1 MTAAAPSAAPAPPGA
16 MVPRSEPFVSLVVPV
31 FNEAAVLPI
40 LLPRLHA
47 CLDGLPGGGEIV
59 FVNDGSDDG
68 TADYLESERRRDRRL
83 TVIDLSRNF
92 GHSIAITAGLDH
104 ARGDAVVVMDCDLQD
119 PPELIPQM
127 VSLYRQGF
135 DVVHARRRTR
145 RGENL
150 FKRTTA
156 RLFYWTMRLA
166 AERSPEPHVGEFRLM
181 SRQVVDALQGLRERH
196 RLVRGLV
203 AWVGFRQT
211 VVDFE
216 RPARAAG
223 TTKYPLLKMVRLA
236 WDGMTSL
243 SAAPLRVATLLGIV
257 ALFCG
262 AVYAALA
269 IYLGYVKGLGVP
281 GWTSLVIVNIF
292 FSGVVLICL
301 GLVGEYVA
309 RIFEEVKGRPLYFVR
324 RDPPDRAG
332 ADPAAAARRGSSVGD
347 AP

>member
-1 MTAAAPSAAPAPPGA
+1 VRP
-16 MVPRSEPFVSLVVPV
+16 EPFLSLVVPV
-31 FNEAAVLPI
+31 FNEAAVLP
-40 LLPRLHA
+40 LLVPRLRA
-47 CLDGLPGGGEIV
+47 LLDALPGGGEIC
-59 FVNDGSDDG
+59 FVNDGSEDG
-68 TADYLESERRRDRRL
+68 SAAYLASEALRDPRIRL
-83 TVIDLSRNF
+83 VDLSRNF

-119 PPELIPQM
+119 PPELIPQL
-127 VSLYRQGF
+127 VARYREGF

-145 RGENL
+145 RGESL
-150 FKRTTA
+150 FKRATA
-156 RLFYWTMRLA
+156 RLFYWTMRVA
-166 AERSPEPHVGEFRLM
+166 ADRSPEPHVGEFRLM
-181 SRQVVDALQGLRERH
+181 SRQVVAALQALRERH

-216 RPARAAG
+216 RPPRAAG

-243 SAAPLRVATLLGIV
+243 SAAPLRVATLLGIA

-262 AVYAALA
+262 VAYAALA
-269 IYLGYVKGLGVP
+269 IYVGYVQRRGVP
-281 GWTSLVIVNIF
+281 GWTSLVIINIF

-309 RIFEEVKGRPLYFVR
+309 KIFEEVKGRPLYVVR
-324 RDPPDRAG
+324 RDDGDGRAEQGKDG
-332 ADPAAAARRGSSVGD
+332 ARPGSAIGD

>member
-1 MTAAAPSAAPAPPGA
+1 MRP
-16 MVPRSEPFVSLVVPV
+16 EPFLSVVVPV
-31 FNEAAVLPI
+31 YNEAAVLPL
-40 LLPRLHA
+40 LLPRLRA
-47 CLDGLPGGGEIV
+47 SLDALPGGGEIC

-68 TADYLESERRRDRRL
+68 SLAWLETESRSDPRIV
-83 TVIDLSRNF
+83 VIDLSRNF
-92 GHSIAITAGLDH
+92 GHSMAITAGLDH

-127 VSLYRQGF
+127 VAEYRRGF

-145 RGENL
+145 RGESP
-150 FKRTTA
+150 FKRATA

-166 AERSPEPHVGEFRLM
+166 ADRSPEPHVGEFRLM
-181 SRQVVDALQGLRERH
+181 SRQVVDALQALRERH

-211 VVDFE
+211 VIDFE

-223 TTKYPLLKMVRLA
+223 TTKYPIFKMVRLA

-243 SAAPLRVATLLGIV
+243 SAAPLRVATLLGIA
-257 ALFCG
+257 ALLCG
-262 AVYAALA
+262 AAYAAVA
-269 IYLGYVKGLGVP
+269 IYVGYVQRRGVP
-281 GWTSLVIVNIF
+281 GWTSLVIINIF

-309 RIFEEVKGRPLYFVR
+309 KIFEEVKGRPLYVVR
-324 RDPPDRAG
+324 RDDTREQSAGSKRAPPT
-332 ADPAAAARRGSSVGD
+332 
-347 AP
+347 

>member
-1 MTAAAPSAAPAPPGA
+1 MTAESAPP
-16 MVPRSEPFVSLVVPV
+16 VPPETPSGPERPDPLVSLVVPV
-31 FNEAAVLPI
+31 FNEAPVLPL
-40 LLPRLHA
+40 LLPRLRA
-47 CLDGLPGGGEIV
+47 CLDALPGGGEIC

-68 TADYLESERRRDRRL
+68 TAAVLEAAAREDARI
-83 TVIDLSRNF
+83 VVVELSRNF

-119 PPELIPQM
+119 PPELIPRM
-127 VSLYRQGF
+127 VELYRRGF

-145 RGENL
+145 RGESL
-150 FKRTTA
+150 FKRATA
-156 RLFYWTMRLA
+156 RLFYWTLRLA
-166 AERSPEPHVGEFRLM
+166 ADRSPEPHVGEFRLM
-181 SRQVVDALQGLRERH
+181 GRQVVDALAGLRERH

-211 VVDFE
+211 VIDFD

-243 SAAPLRVATLLGIV
+243 SAAPLRASTLLGLAALVLGV
-257 ALFCG
+257 AYALR
-262 AVYAALA
+262 AVYV
-269 IYLGYVKGLGVP
+269 GYVLGLGVP

-309 RIFEEVKGRPLYFVR
+309 RIFDEVKGRPLYFVR
-324 RDPPDRAG
+324 REPRERATEDRSR
-332 ADPAAAARRGSSVGD
+332 PR
-347 AP
+347 P

>member
-1 MTAAAPSAAPAPPGA
+1 MRP
-16 MVPRSEPFVSLVVPV
+16 EPFVSVVVPV
-31 FNEAAVLPI
+31 FNEAAVLPM
-40 LLPRLHA
+40 LLPRLRA
-47 CLDGLPGGGEIV
+47 SLDGLPGGGEIC

-68 TADYLESERRRDRRL
+68 SAAYLESESRADPRIK
-83 TVIDLSRNF
+83 VIDLSRNF

-119 PPELIPQM
+119 PPELIPEL
-127 VSLYRQGF
+127 VAEYRRGF

-145 RGENL
+145 RGESP
-150 FKRTTA
+150 FKRLTA

-166 AERSPEPHVGEFRLM
+166 ADRSPEPHVGEFRLM
-181 SRQVVDALQGLRERH
+181 SRQVVDALQALRERH

-211 VVDFE
+211 VIDFE

-223 TTKYPLLKMVRLA
+223 TTKYPLLKMVRLG

-243 SAAPLRVATLLGIV
+243 SAAPLRVATLLGIA

-262 AVYAALA
+262 AAYAALA
-269 IYLGYVKGLGVP
+269 VYVGYVQGRGVP
-281 GWTSLVIVNIF
+281 GWTSLVIINVF

-309 RIFEEVKGRPLYFVR
+309 RIFEEVKARPLYFVR
-324 RDPPDRAG
+324 RDDPREPAEGSKG
-332 ADPAAAARRGSSVGD
+332 APR
-347 AP
+347 P

>member
-1 MTAAAPSAAPAPPGA
+1 MTAAVPSTAAAPPGVLAPKP
-16 MVPRSEPFVSLVVPV
+16 EPFVSLVVPV
-31 FNEAAVLPI
+31 FNEAAVLPM
-40 LLPRLHA
+40 LLPRLRA
-47 CLDGLPGGGEIV
+47 CLDGLLGGGEIC
-59 FVNDGSDDG
+59 FVNDGSEDG
-68 TADYLESERRRDRRL
+68 SAAYLESESRSDPRI

-92 GHSIAITAGLDH
+92 GHPIAITAGLDH
-104 ARGDAVVVMDCDLQD
+104 ARGDVVVVMDCDLQD
-119 PPELIPQM
+119 PPELVPEM
-127 VSLYRQGF
+127 VALYRQGF

-145 RGENL
+145 RGESP
-150 FKRTTA
+150 FKRLTA

-166 AERSPEPHVGEFRLM
+166 ADRSPEPHVGEFRLM
-181 SRQVVDALQGLRERH
+181 SRQVVDALQALRERH

-211 VVDFE
+211 VIDFE

-223 TTKYPLLKMVRLA
+223 TTKYPLVKMVRLA

-262 AVYAALA
+262 AAYAALA
-269 IYLGYVKGLGVP
+269 VYVGYVKGRGVP
-281 GWTSLVIVNIF
+281 GWTSLVILNIF

-309 RIFEEVKGRPLYFVR
+309 RIFDEVKGRPLYLVR
-324 RDPPDRAG
+324 RDSRERA
-332 ADPAAAARRGSSVGD
+332 AGSKGG
-347 AP
+347 PRP

>member
-1 MTAAAPSAAPAPPGA
+1 LRP
-16 MVPRSEPFVSLVVPV
+16 EPFVSVVVPV
-31 FNEAAVLPI
+31 FNEAAVLPL
-40 LLPRLHA
+40 LLPRLRA
-47 CLDGLPGGGEIV
+47 SLDGLPGGGEIC

-68 TADYLESERRRDRRL
+68 SAAWLTSESRADPRIR
-83 TVIDLSRNF
+83 VIDLSRNF

-119 PPELIPQM
+119 PPELIPEM
-127 VSLYRQGF
+127 VAQYRRGF

-145 RGENL
+145 RGESP
-150 FKRTTA
+150 FKRLTA

-166 AERSPEPHVGEFRLM
+166 ADRSPEPHVGEFRLM
-181 SRQVVDALQGLRERH
+181 SRQVVDALQALRERH

-211 VVDFE
+211 VIDFE

-223 TTKYPLLKMVRLA
+223 TTKYPLVKMMRLG

-243 SAAPLRVATLLGIV
+243 SAAPLRVATLLGIAALLCGV
-257 ALFCG
+257 A
-262 AVYAALA
+262 YAALA
-269 IYLGYVKGLGVP
+269 IYVGYVQGRGVP
-281 GWTSLVIVNIF
+281 GWTSLVIINIF

-309 RIFEEVKGRPLYFVR
+309 RIFEEVKARPLYFVR
-324 RDPPDRAG
+324 QDEREPAPDGRKGGPPPPDSAVR
-332 ADPAAAARRGSSVGD
+332 DTP
-347 AP
+347 

>member
-1 MTAAAPSAAPAPPGA
+1 MTAEPYAPAGAPPER
-16 MVPRSEPFVSLVVPV
+16 PDPFVSLVVPV
-31 FNEAAVLPI
+31 FNEAAVLPMLI
-40 LLPRLHA
+40 PRLRA
-47 CLDGLPGGGEIV
+47 CLDSLPGGGEIC
-59 FVNDGSDDG
+59 FVNDGSEDG
-68 TADYLESERRRDRRL
+68 TAAWLDAEGRSDPRIV
-83 TVIDLSRNF
+83 VIDLSRNF

-119 PPELIPQM
+119 PPELITQM
-127 VSLYRQGF
+127 VGLYRQGF

-145 RGENL
+145 RGESP
-150 FKRTTA
+150 FKRLTA
-156 RLFYWTMRLA
+156 RLFYWSMRLA

-181 SRQVVDALQGLRERH
+181 SRQVVDALQALRERH

-211 VVDFE
+211 VIDFE

-223 TTKYPLLKMVRLA
+223 TTKYPVLKMVALA

-262 AVYAALA
+262 AVYAGLA
-269 IYLGYVKGLGVP
+269 IYIGFFKGLGVP
-281 GWTSLVIVNIF
+281 GWTSLVIINIL

-309 RIFEEVKGRPLYFVR
+309 RIFDEVKARPLYLVR
-324 RDPPDRAG
+324 RGPRER
-332 ADPAAAARRGSSVGD
+332 AARARSARS
-347 AP
+347 APPR

>member
-1 MTAAAPSAAPAPPGA
+1 MTAAGPSAAASPPGA
-16 MVPRSEPFVSLVVPV
+16 SAERPEPFLSIVVPV
-31 FNEAAVLPI
+31 FNEAAVLPM
-40 LLPRLHA
+40 LLPRLRA
-47 CLDGLPGGGEIV
+47 CLDGLRGGGEIC
-59 FVNDGSDDG
+59 FVNDGSEDG
-68 TADYLESERRRDRRL
+68 SAAWLEAERRSDPRII
-83 TVIDLSRNF
+83 VIDLSRNF

-119 PPELIPQM
+119 PPELVPQM
-127 VSLYRQGF
+127 VALYRKGF

-145 RGENL
+145 RGESP
-150 FKRTTA
+150 FKRATA

-166 AERSPEPHVGEFRLM
+166 ADRSPEPHVGEFRLM
-181 SRQVVDALQGLRERH
+181 SRQVVHALQALRERH

-211 VVDFE
+211 VIDFE

-223 TTKYPLLKMVRLA
+223 TTKYPLLKMVALA

-243 SAAPLRVATLLGIV
+243 SAAPLRMATLLGLA

-262 AVYAALA
+262 VAYAARAVYV
-269 IYLGYVKGLGVP
+269 GYILGLGVP
-281 GWTSLVIVNIF
+281 GWTSLVIINVL

-309 RIFEEVKGRPLYFVR
+309 RIFDEVKGRPLYLVR
-324 RDPPDRAG
+324 QDPREPGGGPPR
-332 ADPAAAARRGSSVGD
+332 P
-347 AP
+347 

>member
-1 MTAAAPSAAPAPPGA
+1 VTAAGPSAAASLPGA
-16 MVPRSEPFVSLVVPV
+16 PEERPEPFVSLVVPV
-31 FNEAAVLPI
+31 FNEAAVLPM
-40 LLPRLHA
+40 LLPRLRA
-47 CLDGLPGGGEIV
+47 CLDGLRGGGEIC
-59 FVNDGSDDG
+59 FVNDGSEDG
-68 TADYLESERRRDRRL
+68 SVAYLESESRSDPRI
-83 TVIDLSRNF
+83 TIIDLSRNF

-119 PPELIPQM
+119 PPELVPHM
-127 VSLYRQGF
+127 VALYRKGF

-145 RGENL
+145 RGESP
-150 FKRTTA
+150 FKRATA

-166 AERSPEPHVGEFRLM
+166 ADRSPEPHVGEFRLM
-181 SRQVVDALQGLRERH
+181 SREVVDALQALRERH

-211 VVDFE
+211 VIDFE

-243 SAAPLRVATLLGIV
+243 SAAPLRVATLLGLA
-257 ALFCG
+257 ALLCG
-262 AVYAALA
+262 ATYAAVA
-269 IYLGYVKGLGVP
+269 IYVGWVQGRGVP

-309 RIFEEVKGRPLYFVR
+309 KIFEEVKGRPLYFVR
-324 RDPPDRAG
+324 RDPGERA
-332 ADPAAAARRGSSVGD
+332 PGSKGG
-347 AP
+347 PRP

>member
-1 MTAAAPSAAPAPPGA
+1 MSEPAATAEPAAPLRPD
-16 MVPRSEPFVSLVVPV
+16 PFVSLVVPV
-31 FNEAAVLPI
+31 FNEAAVLPL
-40 LLPRLHA
+40 LLPRLRA
-47 CLDGLPGGGEIV
+47 ILDGLPGGGEV
-59 FVNDGSDDG
+59 CFVNDGSEDG
-68 TADYLESERRRDRRL
+68 TGAYLEAQAAADPRL
-83 TVIDLSRNF
+83 VLVDLSRNF

-104 ARGDAVVVMDCDLQD
+104 ARGEAVVVMDCDLQD

-127 VSLYRQGF
+127 VEMYRKGY

-145 RGENL
+145 RGESA
-150 FKRTTA
+150 FKRATA
-156 RLFYWTMRLA
+156 RLFYWTLKVA

-181 SRQVVDALQGLRERH
+181 SRQVVAALSALRERH

-211 VVDFE
+211 VIDFE

-243 SAAPLRVATLLGIV
+243 SAAPLRLATLLGLFALLCGV
-257 ALFCG
+257 AYSAL
-262 AVYAALA
+262 AVYV
-269 IYLGYVKGLGVP
+269 GYVKGLGVP
-281 GWTSLVIVNIF
+281 GWTSLVILNIF

-309 RIFEEVKGRPLYFVR
+309 RIFEEVKGRPLYFLR
-324 RDPPDRAG
+324 REPRTAPPDS
-332 ADPAAAARRGSSVGD
+332 RRR
-347 AP
+347 PT

>member
-1 MTAAAPSAAPAPPGA
+1 MRP
-16 MVPRSEPFVSLVVPV
+16 EPFVSVVVPV
-31 FNEAAVLPI
+31 FNEAAVLPL
-40 LLPRLHA
+40 LLPRLRA
-47 CLDGLPGGGEIV
+47 SLDGLPGGGEIC

-68 TADYLESERRRDRRL
+68 SAAWLESESRADPRIR
-83 TVIDLSRNF
+83 VIDLSRNF

-119 PPELIPQM
+119 PPELIPEM
-127 VSLYRQGF
+127 VAQYRRGF

-145 RGENL
+145 RGESP
-150 FKRTTA
+150 FKRLTA

-166 AERSPEPHVGEFRLM
+166 ADRSPEPHVGEFRLM
-181 SRQVVDALQGLRERH
+181 SRQVVDALQALRERH

-211 VVDFE
+211 VIDFE

-223 TTKYPLLKMVRLA
+223 TTKYPLVKMMRLG

-243 SAAPLRVATLLGIV
+243 SAAPLRVATLLGIA

-262 AVYAALA
+262 AAYAALA
-269 IYLGYVKGLGVP
+269 VYVGYVQGRGVP
-281 GWTSLVIVNIF
+281 GWTSLVIINIF

-309 RIFEEVKGRPLYFVR
+309 RIFEEVKARPLYFVR
-324 RDPPDRAG
+324 QDEREPAEGRKGGPP
-332 ADPAAAARRGSSVGD
+332 PPGSAVRD

>member
-1 MTAAAPSAAPAPPGA
+1 MTEERP
-16 MVPRSEPFVSLVVPV
+16 EPFLSIVVPV
-31 FNEAAVLPI
+31 FNEAAVLPMF
-40 LLPRLHA
+40 LPRLRA
-47 CLDGLPGGGEIV
+47 CLDRLPGGGEIC
-59 FVNDGSDDG
+59 FVNDGSEDG
-68 TADYLESERRRDRRL
+68 SAAYLESQSRSDPRI
-83 TVIDLSRNF
+83 TFIDLSRNF

-119 PPELIPQM
+119 PPELVPEM
-127 VSLYRQGF
+127 VALYRQGF

-145 RGENL
+145 RGESP
-150 FKRTTA
+150 FKRLTA
-156 RLFYWTMRLA
+156 RLFYWMMRLTA
-166 AERSPEPHVGEFRLM
+166 DRSPEPHVGEFRLM
-181 SRQVVDALQGLRERH
+181 SRQVVDALQALRERH

-211 VVDFE
+211 VIDFE
-216 RPARAAG
+216 RPPRAAG
-223 TTKYPLLKMVRLA
+223 TTKYPLVKMVTLA

-243 SAAPLRVATLLGIV
+243 SAAPLRLATLLGIA

-262 AVYAALA
+262 AAYAAVA
-269 IYLGYVKGLGVP
+269 IYVGWIQGRGVP

-301 GLVGEYVA
+301 GLIGEYVA

-324 RDPPDRAG
+324 RDAEQRATG
-332 ADPAAAARRGSSVGD
+332 SGGGPRPAAPPGSPVGD

>member
-1 MTAAAPSAAPAPPGA
+1 VTVAVPDAPAGA
-16 MVPRSEPFVSLVVPV
+16 LPERPEPFVSLVVPV
-31 FNEAAVLPI
+31 FNEASVLPI
-40 LLPRLHA
+40 LLPRLRA
-47 CLDGLPGGGEIV
+47 CLDALPGGGEIC
-59 FVNDGSDDG
+59 FVNDGSEDG
-68 TADYLESERRRDRRL
+68 TAAWLDAESRRDPRIF
-83 TVIDLSRNF
+83 VVDLSRNF

-119 PPELIPQM
+119 PPELITQM
-127 VSLYRQGF
+127 VGLYRQGF

-145 RGENL
+145 RGESV
-150 FKRTTA
+150 FKRLTA
-156 RLFYWTMRLA
+156 RLFYWTLRLA
-166 AERSPEPHVGEFRLM
+166 ADRSPEPHVGEFRLM
-181 SRQVVDALQGLRERH
+181 SRQVVDALQALRERH

-211 VVDFE
+211 VIDFE

-223 TTKYPLLKMVRLA
+223 TTKYPVLKMVALA

-269 IYLGYVKGLGVP
+269 IYIGFFKGLGVP
-281 GWTSLVIVNIF
+281 GWTSLVIINIL

-309 RIFEEVKGRPLYFVR
+309 RIFDEVKARPLYLVR
-324 RDPPDRAG
+324 RDPRERAESARG
-332 ADPAAAARRGSSVGD
+332 APPR
-347 AP
+347 